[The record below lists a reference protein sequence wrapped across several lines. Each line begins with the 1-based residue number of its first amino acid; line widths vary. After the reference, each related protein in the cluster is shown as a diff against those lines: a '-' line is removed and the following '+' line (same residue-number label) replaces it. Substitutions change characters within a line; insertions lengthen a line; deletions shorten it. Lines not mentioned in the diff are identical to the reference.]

1 MDSGKS
7 TDNPF
12 RGVTATAA
20 ATVGTLPSKS
30 HIIAKRAGWR
40 ILEPGEGGLPIPSNP
55 LYRIAQC
62 DGMYGQNHY
71 GIIRDLSASCA
82 ICRTLHMTGERECVQ
97 HVYVEGRTTFE
108 FVCVR
113 GHHYLASS
121 HKKTSG
127 RCKMCIME
135 DDCKKL
141 GRMIKFD
148 GECTY
153 ITADSLLR
161 YYCTYCK
168 SEHYIT
174 YNKWNSLFSVT
185 NKKRTSYK
193 SVIDW
198 CQNGKHNT
206 PDSAFNS
213 IVMCMNIFEQ
223 LFDARFDDSDDMI
236 AANNKILSGIYFTG
250 YNRKLKIAF
259 QHVLDPHYRKDNV
272 PLVDWC
278 STRGITLITVAA
290 TTKSDYG
297 IMFSD
302 ICAAVVDADLK
313 TQFEK
318 CIKESPP
325 DIDRTFHRK
334 KELIACILAEGRI
347 PRKLRMNLK

>member
-12 RGVTATAA
+12 KGAITNVS
-20 ATVGTLPSKS
+20 TLDVNTQSSKS

-40 ILEPGEGGLPIPSNP
+40 LLEPGEGGLPKPSNS

-62 DGMYGQNHY
+62 DGMYGQHHY
-71 GIIRDLSASCA
+71 GIIRDLTASCA
-82 ICRTLHMTGERECVQ
+82 ICRTLHMTQERECVQ

-108 FVCVR
+108 FICVR

-121 HKKTSG
+121 HKKSSG
-127 RCKMCIME
+127 RCKMCVIE
-135 DDCKKL
+135 DECKQL
-141 GRMIKFD
+141 GRTIKFD
-148 GECTY
+148 GKCTY

-161 YYCTYCK
+161 YYCVSCA

-185 NKKRTSYK
+185 KVRTTYK

-198 CQNGKHNT
+198 CMNGKHNT

-213 IVMCMNIFEQ
+213 IIMCMSIFEQ

-250 YNRKLKIAF
+250 YNRKLRIAF
-259 QHVLDPHYRKDNV
+259 QHVLDPHYRKDNK

-278 STRGITLITVAA
+278 ESRGIMLITIA
-290 TTKSDYG
+290 TTSKSDYG
-297 IMFSD
+297 IMLSD

-313 TQFEK
+313 TRFGNY
-318 CIKESPP
+318 IKESPP

-347 PRKLRMNLK
+347 PLRLRMNVK